1 MLSHAVLSLNV
12 PLNTISLLQEME
24 DWEAVSLGAGG
35 NSNDM
40 MIVNLAQFNGTPSS
54 PIQSPGP
61 YGVGQAANT
70 ATSFVSSIFRGFTG
84 ASSPTDT
91 NVIYESNISSK
102 K

>member
-1 MLSHAVLSLNV
+1 
-12 PLNTISLLQEME
+12 ME

-35 NSNDM
+35 GSSDM
-40 MIVNLAQFNGTPSS
+40 MIVNLSQFNATPSS

-61 YGVGQAANT
+61 YGVGQAANS

-84 ASSPTDT
+84 ASSPTNT
-91 NVIYESNISSK
+91 NLINESCISPK

>member
-1 MLSHAVLSLNV
+1 MPFLSINEQ
-12 PLNTISLLQEME
+12 LNTISLFKEME

-35 NSNDM
+35 NSSDM
-40 MIVNLAQFNGTPSS
+40 MIVNLAQFNATPSS

-84 ASSPTDT
+84 ASSPTNT
-91 NVIYESNISSK
+91 NVVHESNISSK

>member
-1 MLSHAVLSLNV
+1 MYLILK
-12 PLNTISLLQEME
+12 EME

-35 NSNDM
+35 SDM
-40 MIVNLAQFNGTPSS
+40 MIVNLPQFNATPSS

-61 YGVGQAANT
+61 YGVGQAANS

-84 ASSPTDT
+84 ASSPTNTDIAYQST
-91 NVIYESNISSK
+91 ISSK